1 MLLYIFCGKKKKMKY
16 SIKAIL
22 YSVVI
27 IVSLYATTTSAVGTA
42 SLFITKPSPNV
53 SEGSNVTLDI
63 KVRSSDQAINAVSGT
78 VNFPSDML
86 RIVSI
91 SRDNSILN
99 IWTHDPNI
107 QRNKISFE
115 GVILNPGYQG
125 SNGSIFHITFEA
137 QKRGVAT
144 VSFSDGAV
152 LANDGL
158 GTNVLGAL
166 NGTSLNI
173 IGAGALDLVNVPIA
187 RADPSKL
194 LALPVITEYSESI
207 LSKDSLYLKGKGE
220 PNALTKL
227 SFEDVSHKSFGEQ
240 FMDFIQSK
248 KKRLSDVL
256 VKNNDKGLFE
266 YVTPNN
272 LVAGVYNA
280 TPFLV
285 DDNTNIEKPGL
296 GVQLFVTDSK
306 IIKWLIIFINVLI
319 LLIPIVGLIMLVY
332 FIPWYSHKRMRIM
345 KRKMGLEEEKIEITA
360 HELERQDKL
369 LSNEVLPH
377 IDTEKKE

>member
-1 MLLYIFCGKKKKMKY
+1 MKY

-27 IVSLYATTTSAVGTA
+27 IVSLHTTTAFAAGTA
-42 SLFITKPSPNV
+42 SLFMTKSSPNV

-78 VNFPSDML
+78 VNFPGDML

-137 QKRGVAT
+137 QKRGIAN

-187 RADPSKL
+187 RADSSKL

-227 SFEDVSHKSFGEQ
+227 SFEDVSQKSFGEQ

-266 YVTPNN
+266 YATPNN

-285 DDNTNIEKPGL
+285 DANENIEKPGL
-296 GVQLFVTDSK
+296 GVRLFVSDSK
-306 IIKWLIIFINVLI
+306 IIKWLVIFINVLI
-319 LLIPIVGLIMLVY
+319 LLIPIVGLVMLVY
-332 FIPWYSHKRMRIM
+332 FIPWYSSKRMRIL
-345 KRKMGLEEEKIEITA
+345 KRRMGLEEEKIEITQ
-360 HELERQDKL
+360 HQLENQDKV
-369 LSNEVLPH
+369 LSEAPVAASS
-377 IDTEKKE
+377 DAEKKA